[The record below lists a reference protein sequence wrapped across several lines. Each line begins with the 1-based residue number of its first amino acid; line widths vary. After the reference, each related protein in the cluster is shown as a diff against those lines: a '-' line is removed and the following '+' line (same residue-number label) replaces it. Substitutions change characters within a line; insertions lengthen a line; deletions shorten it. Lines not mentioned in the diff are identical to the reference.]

1 MRSGEI
7 ILYSLGASAIG
18 VITYFALRNAFT
30 PPPEPTPEEIQM
42 RFEEYL
48 EQQEWLAEDGYYA

>member
-1 MRSGEI
+1 MKSDEI
-7 ILYSLGASAIG
+7 ILYSLGAS
-18 VITYFALRNAFT
+18 VIAGLIYWAWRDVNT

-48 EQQEWLAEDGYYA
+48 EQQEWLAEDGYCS